1 MDQRPFVFMIQSGLF
16 CNLFIEIFLSFSGV
30 FLVSKYE
37 RSDEIMSLSSRKTLV
52 VIQFNISFFDSNLR

>member
-1 MDQRPFVFMIQSGLF
+1 MDQRPFVFMIQCGLF
-16 CNLFIEIFLSFSGV
+16 CNLFIEIFLSFGGV